1 MRTARHAQGADAQ
14 ATHTQAT
21 HTQATHAQAT
31 HAQATHAQATHAQAT
46 DTQGPDDPEFP
57 PALRTAGRVL
67 AVIAGVAAGGA
78 MLVIGGLYALLSTCT
93 DYDGTTRVCGSLV
106 GPLELVAVFGGAAA
120 GVGGA
125 AGTGAT
131 GQARWI
137 TGGLAIVIVLAMLLT
152 FLLDMQ
158 QPALN

>member
-1 MRTARHAQGADAQ
+1 MQTARL
-14 ATHTQAT
+14 TQSS
-21 HTQATHAQAT
+21 
-31 HAQATHAQATHAQAT
+31 
-46 DTQGPDDPEFP
+46 DDQELP

-78 MLVIGGLYALLSTCT
+78 MLLIGGLYALLSTCT
-93 DYDGTTRVCGSLV
+93 DYDGTTTVCGSWV
-106 GPLELVAVFGGAAA
+106 GPLELVAVLGGAAA

-131 GQARWI
+131 GQARWVA
-137 TGGLAIVIVLAMLLT
+137 GGLAIVIVLTMLLA
-152 FLLDMQ
+152 FLVDMQ